1 MFRRAAAASER
12 GASPSGTLS
21 AGGGGA
27 DSGAP
32 QEALHPQDYLAMQQN
47 ANEMARQYAVMAAL
61 APLEYPVVVGVIA
74 FGLLNPDPTY
84 APTFQ
89 TVPEDRPSVLEQAGE
104 VGLAVAVGA
113 IGIKLGQAG
122 STAEGV
128 STYEVG
134 RYDALRSKSAVGDAL
149 DLHHV
154 GQAHAMEQI
163 VPGYSRATGPAIAL
177 PAAEHA
183 AVPTLRG
190 TVDMSPRTLLARDI
204 WILRQHTNTPNSSL
218 LKIIELNKTMYPE
231 AFAP

>member
-1 MFRRAAAASER
+1 
-12 GASPSGTLS
+12 LS

-27 DSGAP
+27 DSGART
-32 QEALHPQDYLAMQQN
+32 QAALTPADYEGFRQN
-47 ANEMARQYAVMAAL
+47 ANEQSRHYALAAVL
-61 APLEYPVVVGVIA
+61 APLRYPVVVGVIA
-74 FGLLNPDPTY
+74 FGLLNPDPAY
-84 APTFQ
+84 APTPQ
-89 TVPEDRPSVLEQAGE
+89 TTPEDRPGVLERAGE
-104 VGLAVAVGA
+104 TGLAVVVGA
-113 IGIKLGQAG
+113 VGIKLGQIG
-122 STAEGV
+122 SAPEGV

-134 RYDALRSKSAVGDAL
+134 TYDALRARSAAGDGL

-190 TVDMSPRTLLARDI
+190 TVDMSPRSLLARDI
-204 WILRQHTNTPNSSL
+204 WNLRQHTNTPDSSL
-218 LKIIELNKTMYPE
+218 LKLIELNKTMYPE